1 MSIEAEIYTKLS
13 GTASITAL
21 VGTRI
26 YPTLAPEGVTGDF
39 ITYHKVN
46 QDTERHLCGVSN
58 LRSTTFDFYAWSSTA
73 IGAVTIGDAIHD
85 ALLMQRFGTT
95 CVVDGSSLQFM
106 VSFYEN
112 ESRLH
117 RVAISITFHYSV

>member
-13 GTASITAL
+13 STSSITAL
-21 VGTRI
+21 VSTRI

-46 QDTERHLCGVSN
+46 ANTERHLSGVSN
-58 LRSTTFDFYAWSSTA
+58 LRSATFDFYSWSSTA
-73 IGAVTIGDAIHD
+73 LGAVTIADAIHD
-85 ALLMQRFGTT
+85 ALLMKQFGTS
-95 CVVDGSSLQFM
+95 CVVSGSDLQFM
-106 VSFYEN
+106 VSFYEA

-117 RVAISITFHYSV
+117 RVAVSITFYYSV